1 MLTNCYIV
9 LIHTNTTYLQLYI
22 AKTLLLFSIDTTY
35 LQPHI
40 EVTVFKTHNI
50 SANTQSNHYFQF
62 TQNTISYLQQHTELN
77 YKFSI
82 HTKYLPPSFY
92 FQFTQPI
99 CSHVQTFSI
108 LTTVCSHA

>member
-35 LQPHI
+35 LKPHI
-40 EVTVFKTHNI
+40 EVSVFKTHNI

-77 YKFSI
+77 YKFSTQNI
-82 HTKYLPPSFY
+82 CRKVSILNLHNLYAAMYKR
-92 FQFTQPI
+92 FQFTQLYAAM
-99 CSHVQTFSI
+99 HK
-108 LTTVCSHA
+108 